1 VCLMLRY
8 VVLMDLIVLS
18 EIGADVCGSV
28 WAGGRCPAWAPIVYR
43 ICCNDMI
50 SARARGRS

>member
-1 VCLMLRY
+1 MCLMLRY